1 MKVLIIEDEAL
12 AAERLGKLLYEYNPA
27 IQVLAVIP
35 SVEAAVKWLQE
46 HDLPDLLLLDIHLAD
61 GLCFDIFKQVTVK
74 CPVIFTT
81 AYDQYA
87 LEAFQVH
94 SIDYLLKP
102 VQFSKL
108 AQSLD
113 KMQERRRTLGP
124 APAEIPINDLM
135 KLIRSQEGSYKSRF
149 MVKIGAKIK
158 AIKTSDIAYF
168 FSSNKLTLLI
178 TRENQKF
185 PVDYALDDLIQLLDP
200 SHFFHINRKLIISFD
215 AAKEIHPYF
224 KGRLKLVLTPPLE
237 EDIVISSEKTPAFKS
252 WLDQ

>member
-12 AAERLGKLLYEYNPA
+12 AAERLGKLLYEYNLA

-46 HDLPDLLLLDIHLAD
+46 HDLPDLLLLDIHLSD

-113 KMQERRRTLGP
+113 KMQEMRRTLGP
-124 APAEIPINDLM
+124 APSEIPINDLM

>member
-46 HDLPDLLLLDIHLAD
+46 HDLPDLLLLDIHLSD

-113 KMQERRRTLGP
+113 KMQEMRRTLGP